1 MNRFVSLLLVA
12 LSLAAISLA
21 QPAQAQSPQWIQ
33 GRLYL
38 DSNNTATLDDY
49 GCTTLTYQPLGSLI
63 LTSNPLAH
71 GRYDDAFGNANGGLI
86 HQDYLWIDQPNL
98 PGTSFTSTDNSII
111 YGSVSD
117 GDGTASSYVDGLSG
131 ATGNHGSYS
140 KTYSAGPQPHPFP
153 GNTSTTVTWT
163 RSLGAATADAYA
175 GYATAAANVTFGPP
189 L

>member
-1 MNRFVSLLLVA
+1 M
-12 LSLAAISLA
+12 
-21 QPAQAQSPQWIQ
+21 
-33 GRLYL
+33 
-38 DSNNTATLDDY
+38 
-49 GCTTLTYQPLGSLI
+49 
-63 LTSNPLAH
+63 AH
-71 GRYDDAFGNANGGLI
+71 GGFHDAIGNANGGLI
-86 HQDYLWIDQPNL
+86 HQEYLWIGQPNL
-98 PGTSFTSTDNSII
+98 PGTSFTSADNSII

-131 ATGNHGSYS
+131 ATGNRGSYS
-140 KTYSAGPQPHPFP
+140 NTYSSGPHVWPFP